1 MGSKFSKSSK
11 AEKKW
16 DELKVNGKALPENFD
31 KTSTLPASFRR
42 RDEEVIMTGTLP
54 RNLNRNQSFS
64 KRFRKSCKNW
74 AAQRGLIDPCKAKQ
88 TETQSQVPTK
98 PSSVVLAQEECK
110 DKITDVAQEVPEVV
124 ITKAQ
129 SLDMLVEKNTMP
141 LETPSIEDSVNTD
154 SVAKCENEALAT
166 SAEAEIVIE
175 TPLKE
180 SDGSDLIKDC
190 FTSHP
195 EPTNN
200 EELIKMEAEKS
211 AEIIIEAEDIQGE
224 QVEVEKEK
232 TPELFTPIIEV
243 GILKEDEIKK
253 CDLVDE
259 PETQILINEKEQAVE
274 IPIIES
280 TTQTNESENY
290 GEKEET
296 SKIIEPEMIE
306 VDKEE
311 VAEKN
316 VIVQEVLPKDVIS
329 EENKITAA
337 TFNIQENLV
346 ESEQSIVEEITL
358 EENKTTEETSSI
370 QESLVESEESIV
382 EEVLAKDITLEENKA
397 TEETPSIQENLVES
411 EESIVEEVL
420 AKDIT
425 SEEKKTTE
433 ETPSIEENLVESE
446 QSIVEEVLTKDI
458 TSEIN
463 KTTEETSSIQENL
476 VESEQ
481 SVVEEVIAKD
491 SSLEENKTTDEGTVM
506 QENLVEP
513 ELKTLGEV
521 IAKDITIEEN
531 KTTKETIL
539 DNCVEADKNTLDV
552 ETNIIIEREEKEVG
566 EDTSMEKNDVEVI
579 ENIIPSETLAEAE
592 KEVETTEDSRDKD
605 DDIKEE
611 TNAIHG
617 AIEEVVV
624 MEVNQVDIEKSTE
637 NTDTESTINKEVSVE
652 EIDKDEINLNESR
665 KTPEII
671 DDNKTVV
678 EDEVSIENEEV
689 TFTKDDNAE
698 AVECSQIQTEELET
712 ISKGNISANNNSEV
726 MENDKCNEVSS
737 EKFEDETVDKEE
749 DNNLNE
755 SGNLIVES
763 KTTSEIEESITV
775 EHLEQSISEAEI
787 CESKTNVEEDVICTK
802 SETNIEEAEQ
812 EEEIEEDIG
821 STEVK
826 VEKIIEEKQIE
837 NEVDATK
844 NEEVPKVENILD
856 ISDGVWKCQWNLSC
870 IDSKKEE
877 ADLPMT
883 MQTPDAEEIAVEET
897 TEELQPQFELSKEEE
912 MDDKNGQISEL
923 SSFDSINTVI
933 QRTDNQL
940 ESLQDIE
947 TQDENDTLKEETDID
962 NKLEAGECENIAE
975 MEDETTT
982 ALPELEE
989 VKIKTDVAS
998 DVFDN
1003 GEPSSLESLEEEKN
1017 DEITAGNKTAETAVQ
1032 DIITDIVDN
1041 IPSQNDMPSLENVC
1055 ESPADDLVSEGG
1067 SDGCVSTDEG
1077 IAASDDDDKDSCKS
1091 GELKKDN
1098 AKEVSESEIQIES
1111 LITEIDQHS

>member
-211 AEIIIEAEDIQGE
+211 ADIIIEAEDIQGE

-346 ESEQSIVEEITL
+346 ESEQSIVEEVLTEEITL

-382 EEVLAKDITLEENKA
+382 EEVLAKDITPEENKP
-397 TEETPSIQENLVES
+397 TEETPSKQENL
-411 EESIVEEVL
+411 I
-420 AKDIT
+420 
-425 SEEKKTTE
+425 
-433 ETPSIEENLVESE
+433 ESE

-491 SSLEENKTTDEGTVM
+491 SSLDENKTTDEATVM

-531 KTTKETIL
+531 KTTKENML
-539 DNCVEADKNTLDV
+539 DNLVEADKNTLDV
-552 ETNIIIEREEKEVG
+552 ETNIITEREEKEVG
-566 EDTSMEKNDVEVI
+566 EDTSMEKNDVEVL
-579 ENIIPSETLAEAE
+579 ENIIPSETLTEAE

-665 KTPEII
+665 KTPEIL

-689 TFTKDDNAE
+689 TFTKDDYAE

-737 EKFEDETVDKEE
+737 EKCEDETVDKEE
-749 DNNLNE
+749 DNSLNE

-802 SETNIEEAEQ
+802 SETNKEEAEQ

-1098 AKEVSESEIQIES
+1098 AKEISESEIQIEN